1 MRLPFR
7 ASILAA
13 CVLLVTGCAATAFH
27 VGHDFDPGVFSAQ
40 VVRGK
45 TTQEEVRTWLGTP
58 TSTGIRVD
66 TDGSRYNEWTY
77 YVADGQISELSS
89 TRLKT
94 LEIKFDQSGVVRGYA
109 WSSSNH

>member
-1 MRLPFR
+1 MHFLTRI
-7 ASILAA
+7 SILLAFSVSLA
-13 CVLLVTGCAATAFH
+13 GCATTAFH
-27 VGHDFDPGVFSAQ
+27 VGHDFDPGIFSAN

-66 TDGSRYNEWTY
+66 PDGTRYNEWTY
-77 YVADGQISELSS
+77 YMADGELSELSS

-94 LEIKFDQSGVVRGYA
+94 LEIKFDQQGVVRGYA
-109 WSSSNH
+109 WSSSSH